1 MMFDRRVVPWNP
13 WKTVSVL
20 LIGVALSFGVAFAL
34 SGVLEPL
41 GMATVVL
48 FGVAL
53 TFSVLAMTP
62 ADDERM
68 HWAVAPAAII
78 SLFGWMFLVE
88 ATSMPDIARVVWPIV
103 LIAGFAYDVY
113 RHRDH
118 GHGSTPAL
126 HA

>member
-68 HWAVAPAAII
+68 HWAAAPAAIL
-78 SLFGWMFLVE
+78 SVFGWMFLIE
-88 ATSMPDIARVVWPIV
+88 AASMPTAMRIVWPVIIV
-103 LIAGFAYDVY
+103 AFAAYDIY
-113 RHRDH
+113 RHGD
-118 GHGSTPAL
+118 HGSTPAM